1 MIGVILME
9 FKDRLKELR
18 LNRKMTQEE
27 LGKTFN
33 VIKQTISS
41 WENGNSRPDIDMASK
56 IADFFEVT
64 TDYLLGRTN
73 ESRITKQFLTNSVH
87 STDNPMSGLP
97 PEALERIEEFKEL
110 MRLKYGKKS
119 I

>member
-1 MIGVILME
+1 ME

-18 LNRKMTQEE
+18 LNRNITQEE

-64 TDYLLGRTN
+64 TDYLLCR
-73 ESRITKQFLTNSVH
+73 
-87 STDNPMSGLP
+87 TDNKNVETIAAHRVDDPSNDLP
-97 PEALERIEEFKEL
+97 EEARKSLEDFKKFLYEKHG
-110 MRLKYGKKS
+110 LKY
-119 I
+119 